1 MALFSPTGGLVYHAR
16 ALRHRQALWRPFR
29 GAVEAWLS
37 AALPPSDELV
47 LVGPSAGHC
56 LPLEHL
62 ARFERV
68 LLLEPD
74 GFARFLLRRRLGVSH
89 VTPRSDDLLVAPLLR
104 GEPGLDQLLQTRP
117 RAALVFCN
125 VLGQLEFGLSGGEH
139 TAWRAA
145 FRRRI
150 WPALA
155 GRPWASFHDRWSMDR
170 AASEPAL
177 PVEVRFD
184 RAPSDEQLGA
194 ALFGDAGAAVE
205 VLDHGTSDLFP
216 ETAPR
221 RFFTWQLTPSAL
233 HVVEALGG

>member
-1 MALFSPTGGLVYHAR
+1 MALFSQTGGLVYHWR
-16 ALRHRQALWRPFR
+16 AHRQRERLWLPFR
-29 GAVEAWLS
+29 RAVEAWLVQ
-37 AALPPSDELV
+37 ALPPANELI

-56 LPLEHL
+56 LPISHL
-62 ARFERV
+62 ARFRNI

-74 GFARFLLRRRLGVSH
+74 GLARYLFGRRVSEPVISHRSEDLLLR
-89 VTPRSDDLLVAPLLR
+89 PLLDGR
-104 GEPGLDQLLQTRP
+104 QGLDQLLRERP
-117 RAALVFCN
+117 GASLVFCN

-150 WPALA
+150 WPELA